1 MIDFTRYSAVT
12 FDCYGT
18 LIDWEAGLSTTLIR
32 WAKRHHLDRSSNE
45 LLEAFAQAEL
55 QLEHDYPTLPYPEIL
70 RAVLRALAER
80 YRVEADKDIQSEL
93 ADSVGQWEPFPDT
106 VTALEKLK
114 RFYKLVILSNVDR
127 KSFSQSQKQ
136 LKVDFDF
143 VVTAEDIGSYKPDL
157 QNFKAALHRLANAG
171 IAQDRIMHVAQSLH
185 HDHAPAQHLGLTSVW
200 IDRRHGMTGAGAVAK
215 PQETVHVDAVYQSM
229 AEFSKAVEQ
238 AWTSARTN

>member
-106 VTALEKLK
+106 VTALE
-114 RFYKLVILSNVDR
+114 S
-127 KSFSQSQKQ
+127 
-136 LKVDFDF
+136 
-143 VVTAEDIGSYKPDL
+143 
-157 QNFKAALHRLANAG
+157 
-171 IAQDRIMHVAQSLH
+171 
-185 HDHAPAQHLGLTSVW
+185 
-200 IDRRHGMTGAGAVAK
+200 
-215 PQETVHVDAVYQSM
+215 
-229 AEFSKAVEQ
+229 
-238 AWTSARTN
+238 